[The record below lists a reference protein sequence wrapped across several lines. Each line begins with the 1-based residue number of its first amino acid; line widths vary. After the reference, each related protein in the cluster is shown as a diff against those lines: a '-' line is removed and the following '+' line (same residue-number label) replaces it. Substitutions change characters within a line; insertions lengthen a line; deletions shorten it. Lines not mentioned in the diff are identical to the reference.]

1 MKILIA
7 DDQALFAEGLRHLLV
22 ARGFDVVGTA
32 RDGLEALVKAR
43 SLRPDVVLMDI
54 QMPGH
59 DGLNATR
66 RITAELPGVKI
77 IMLTVSAEDEDLFEA
92 LKSGASG
99 YLLKNLSGDELCD
112 LLTKSVDGEPPLAR
126 GLLARVLE
134 DYARTGSLLSREF
147 RSDEIARD
155 ELTLRQR
162 EVLAMVAQGLTY
174 KEVAAALHLSQN
186 TVKYHMMEIL
196 GRLQLT
202 RRSEAIVYAE
212 RTGLVESARR
222 SMGLRLVS

>member
-1 MKILIA
+1 M
-7 DDQALFAEGLRHLLV
+7 
-22 ARGFDVVGTA
+22 
-32 RDGLEALVKAR
+32 KAR